1 MTEAVTAL
9 PAFPFRV
16 RTPGEALDEYSKLR
30 GRAAVTRVRLPGGH
44 VGWLVLRHAEVR
56 TVLTDLR
63 VSKEAMTR
71 PDAPR
76 LIPVHRGSRSL
87 VNLDP
92 PDHTRLR
99 KLASREFT
107 QRRVDT
113 LRPRI
118 EEITAGLVDAMTS
131 GAQTTADAV
140 TALALPLPIT
150 VICEL
155 LGVEPAEQAQFRQW
169 GDKVL
174 TVGGPG
180 ADADAA
186 REAAGALMGYLT
198 GLIERKRARP
208 GEDLLTRLLQA
219 QEDGDSLDDGEL
231 RTLAMTVLIAG
242 YHTTV
247 SAVSHLLVH
256 LLEDPARYRSIVD
269 DPGLIGT
276 AVEEALRYSQV
287 AGGFGSM
294 RIALEDVELGGVTIR
309 AGEPVIPLINSANRD
324 ESVFA
329 AADELR
335 LDRTDNP
342 HLAFGAGIHF
352 CLGAALARLE
362 LRVLLETLVARRIP
376 LALGVPVDELRWHL
390 ATAFP
395 RPAELPIRW

>member
-1 MTEAVTAL
+1 MTEAVTTL

-30 GRAAVTRVRLPGGH
+30 AQAAVTRVQLPGGH
-44 VGWLVLRHAEVR
+44 EGWLVLRHAEVR

-63 VSKEAMTR
+63 FSKEAMTR

-107 QRRVDT
+107 QRRVET

-118 EEITAGLVDAMTS
+118 EEITAGLVDAMTAEGKTS
-131 GAQTTADAV
+131 ADAV

-155 LGVEPAEQAQFRQW
+155 LGVEPEEQARFRQW

-219 QEDGDSLDDGEL
+219 QEDGDSLDAEEL
-231 RTLAMTVLIAG
+231 RTLAMTILIAG

-247 SAVSHLLVH
+247 SAASHLLVH
-256 LLEDPARYRSIVD
+256 LLEDPARYQSLVD
-269 DPGLIGT
+269 DPELIGT

-324 ESVFA
+324 ESAFA
-329 AADELR
+329 TADELQ

-376 LALGVPVDELRWHL
+376 LALGTPVDELRWHL

-395 RPAELPIRW
+395 RPAELPIQW

>member
-1 MTEAVTAL
+1 MAEAVTTL

-30 GRAAVTRVRLPGGH
+30 AQAAVTRVQLPGGH
-44 VGWLVLRHAEVR
+44 EGWLVLRHAEVR
-56 TVLTDLR
+56 AVLTDLR
-63 VSKEAMTR
+63 FSKEAMTR

-107 QRRVDT
+107 QRRVEA

-118 EEITAGLVDAMTS
+118 EAITANLVDTMTAAGS
-131 GAQTTADAV
+131 SADAV

-155 LGVEPAEQAQFRQW
+155 LGVEPAEQDRFRQW

-198 GLIERKRARP
+198 GLIERKRTRP

-219 QEDGDSLDDGEL
+219 QEDGDSLDAEEL
-231 RTLAMTVLIAG
+231 RTLAMTILIAG

-247 SAVSHLLVH
+247 SAASHLLVH
-256 LLEDPARYRSIVD
+256 LLEDPARYQSLVD
-269 DPGLIGT
+269 DPELIGT

-324 ESVFA
+324 ESAFA

-335 LDRTDNP
+335 LDRADNP

-376 LALGVPVDELRWHL
+376 LALGTPVGELRWHL

>member
-1 MTEAVTAL
+1 MTEAVTTL

-30 GRAAVTRVRLPGGH
+30 AQAAVTRVQLPGGH
-44 VGWLVLRHAEVR
+44 EGWLVLRHAEVR

-63 VSKEAMTR
+63 FSKEAMTR

-107 QRRVDT
+107 QRRVET

-118 EEITAGLVDAMTS
+118 EEITADLVDTMLAAGS
-131 GAQTTADAV
+131 QADAV

-155 LGVEPAEQAQFRQW
+155 LGVEPEEQARFRQW

-219 QEDGDSLDDGEL
+219 QEDGDSLDAEEL
-231 RTLAMTVLIAG
+231 RTLAMTILIAG

-247 SAVSHLLVH
+247 SAASHLLVH
-256 LLEDPARYRSIVD
+256 LLEDPARYQSLVD
-269 DPGLIGT
+269 DPELITT

-324 ESVFA
+324 ESAFA
-329 AADELR
+329 EADELQ

-376 LALGVPVDELRWHL
+376 LALGTPVDELRWHL

-395 RPAELPIRW
+395 RPAELPIQW

>member
-1 MTEAVTAL
+1 
-9 PAFPFRV
+9 
-16 RTPGEALDEYSKLR
+16 
-30 GRAAVTRVRLPGGH
+30 LPGGH
-44 VGWLVLRHAEVR
+44 EGWLVTRHAEVR
-56 TVLTDLR
+56 AVLTDLR
-63 VSKEAMTR
+63 FSKEAMTA

-107 QRRVDT
+107 QRRIDQ
-113 LRPRI
+113 LRPRV
-118 EEITAGLVDAMTS
+118 EAITTGLVDAMLEAGS
-131 GAQTTADAV
+131 DADAI

-155 LGVEPAEQAQFRQW
+155 LGVAPEEQAQFRQW

-186 REAAGALMGYLT
+186 REAVGRLMGYLT
-198 GLIERKRARP
+198 GLIERKRAAP
-208 GEDLLTRLLQA
+208 GDDLLTRLLKA
-219 QEDGDSLDDGEL
+219 HDDGDALSGEEL
-231 RTLAMTVLIAG
+231 RTFAMTILIAG

-247 SAVSHLLVH
+247 SAISHLLVH
-256 LLEDPARYRSIVD
+256 LLEDPARYRSLVD
-269 DPGLIGT
+269 DRDLIGT

-287 AGGFGSM
+287 AGGFGSV
-294 RIALEDVELGGVTIR
+294 RIALEDVELGGVLIR
-309 AGEPVIPLINSANRD
+309 RGEPVIPLINSANRD
-324 ESVFA
+324 EGVFA
-329 AADELR
+329 RPDELQ

-362 LRVLLETLVARRIP
+362 LRVLLETLAARRIP
-376 LALGVPVDELRWHL
+376 LTLGVPVGDLHWHL

-395 RPAELPIRW
+395 RPSALPIRW